1 MKTISFRFK
10 YEDKKLQEVLLE
22 DSRIC
27 SSMKRFVF
35 NRLLEKK
42 TKVEINAEL
51 KEKFKCNSFL
61 RNSEIIDG
69 SVIFDTFKKRNC
81 EKLHFGQFKKF
92 QKGLITKE
100 EYKDS
105 RNTGIYAVGEANQKG
120 NRLFKVDVQNTKI
133 VYKRACKEHY
143 DLIIDEKLNQKRKA
157 LLFKIQSMMEE
168 KKTPIT
174 VRLKNDRIYL
184 TYDEKIV
191 EKEKQFKGLKSNR
204 VLGVDLNPNYFG
216 ISIIEFDNNNEFKI
230 LYKEA
235 IDVSEL
241 QSESKNKIH
250 FEIYEINHHIL
261 NLCKNF
267 KVSKLSVEDLKFKKN
282 NKFWNKKLNRLCKNQ
297 FRYSMVKSHLQ
308 TLCSTY
314 GVELIEVNAAYSSI
328 IGNFVHGGDNTPDM
342 VAASI
347 EIARRA
353 YKKFEKGWFQPK
365 FVENERLKQVLGNQW
380 KEELGQGYQSWKGLS
395 GKIKESKLKYR
406 FQLNPLNAVF
416 RKRNRKSYVKF
427 LTFFNKV

>member
-10 YEDKKLQEVLLE
+10 YEDKHLQDVLLE

-27 SSMKRFVF
+27 SSMRRFVF
-35 NRLLEKK
+35 KRLKEKK
-42 TKVEINAEL
+42 SKVQINSEL

-69 SVIFDTFKKRNC
+69 SVTFDGFKKRKC
-81 EKLHFGQFKKF
+81 DKLYFGQFKRF

-100 EYKDS
+100 EYGDS
-105 RNTGIYAVGEANQKG
+105 RNTGIYSVGEANQKG
-120 NRLFKVDVQNTKI
+120 NRLFKVDVQNGKV

-143 DLIIDEKLNQKRKA
+143 DLIIDENLSQKRKA
-157 LLFKIQSMMEE
+157 LLGKIQSLMEE
-168 KKTPIT
+168 KTTPIT
-174 VRLKNDRIYL
+174 FKVKNNYVYL

-191 EKEKQFKGLKSNR
+191 EKEKQFKDLMNNR
-204 VLGVDLNPNYFG
+204 VLGIDLNPNYFG

-241 QSESKNKIH
+241 QSESKNKID
-250 FEIYEINHHIL
+250 FELHQINHHIL
-261 NLCKNF
+261 KLCKNF

-282 NKFWNKKLNRLCKNQ
+282 NKFWSKSLNRLCKNQ
-297 FRYSMVKSHLQ
+297 FRYSMVKSHLS

-328 IGNFVHGGDNTPDM
+328 IGNFVHGDENTPDM

-353 YKKFEKGWFQPK
+353 YRKFEKGWFQPG
-365 FVENERLKQVLGNQW
+365 FVSKQRLMQVLGNQW

-395 GKIKESKLKYR
+395 GEIKERKLKYR
-406 FQLNPLNAVF
+406 FQLNPSNAVF
-416 RKRNRKSYVKF
+416 SKFHNKMLSYRYVF
-427 LTFFNKV
+427 

>member
-10 YEDKKLQEVLLE
+10 YEDKKLQDALLE

-35 NRLLEKK
+35 NRLKEKK
-42 TKVEINAEL
+42 SKVEINAEL

-61 RNSEIIDG
+61 RSSEIIDG
-69 SVIFDTFKKRNC
+69 SMAFDGFKKRNC
-81 EKLHFGQFKKF
+81 DKIYFGQFKKF

-100 EYKDS
+100 EYRDS
-105 RNTGIYAVGEANQKG
+105 RNTGIYSVGEANQKG
-120 NRLFKVDVQNTKI
+120 NRLFKVDVQNDKI

-143 DLIIDEKLNQKRKA
+143 DLIIDEQLSPKRKA
-157 LLFKIQSMMEE
+157 LLCKIQSLMEE

-191 EKEKQFKGLKSNR
+191 EKEKQFKNLMNNR
-204 VLGVDLNPNYFG
+204 VLGIDLNPNYFG
-216 ISIIEFDNNNEFKI
+216 ISIIEFKEDDSFKVI
-230 LYKEA
+230 HKEV
-235 IDVSEL
+235 IDLEEL
-241 QSESKNKIH
+241 QLKSKNKIH

-261 NLCKNF
+261 NLCNMF
-267 KVSKLSVEDLKFKKN
+267 HVSKLSIEDLKFKKN
-282 NKFWNKKLNRLCKNQ
+282 NKFWSKSLNRLCKNQ
-297 FRYSMVKSHLQ
+297 FRYSMVKSHLN

-328 IGNFVHGGDNTPDM
+328 IGNFVHGSDKCPDM
-342 VAASI
+342 IAASI

-353 YKKFEKGWFQPK
+353 YKKFEKGWFQPG
-365 FVENERLKQVLGNQW
+365 FVSKQRLMQVLGNQW

-416 RKRNRKSYVKF
+416 RKRNRKSYVEF

>member
-10 YEDKKLQEVLLE
+10 YEDKKLQEILLE

-27 SSMKRFVF
+27 SAMKRFVF
-35 NRLLEKK
+35 NRLKEKK

-51 KEKFKCNSFL
+51 KEKFKCNSYL

-69 SVIFDTFKKRNC
+69 SMAFDSAKKRNC
-81 EKLHFGQFKKF
+81 DKLYFGQFKKF

-100 EYKDS
+100 EYRDS
-105 RNTGIYAVGEANQKG
+105 RNTGIYSVGEANQRG
-120 NRLFKVDVQNTKI
+120 NRLFKVDVQNEKI
-133 VYKRACKEHY
+133 IYKRACKEHY
-143 DLIIDEKLNQKRKA
+143 DLIIDEQLSPKRKE
-157 LLFKIQSMMEE
+157 LLSNIQSLMTE

-174 VRLKNDRIYL
+174 FKVKNNYVYL

-191 EKEKQFKGLKSNR
+191 EKEKQFKNLKSNR
-204 VLGVDLNPNYFG
+204 VLGIDLNPNYFG
-216 ISIIEFDNNNEFKI
+216 ISIIEFKEDNSFNV

-235 IDVSEL
+235 IDVSKL
-241 QSESKNKIH
+241 QSESKNKID
-250 FEIYEINHHIL
+250 FELHQINHHIL

-282 NKFWNKKLNRLCKNQ
+282 NKFWNKNLNRLCKNQ
-297 FRYSMVKSHLQ
+297 FRYSIVKNHLN

-328 IGNFVHGGDNTPDM
+328 IGNFVHGSDNCPDM

-353 YKKFEKGWFQPK
+353 YKKFEKGWFQPS
-365 FVENERLKQVLGNQW
+365 FVSKQRLMQVLGKQW
-380 KEELGQGYQSWKGLS
+380 KEELGLGYQSWKGLS
-395 GKIKESKLKYR
+395 GEIKELKLKYR
-406 FQLNPLNAVF
+406 FQLVPQNAVF
-416 RKRNRKSYVKF
+416 SKFHNKRLIYAYRY
-427 LTFFNKV
+427 

>member
-204 VLGVDLNPNYFG
+204 VLGIDLNPNYFG

-353 YKKFEKGWFQPK
+353 YKKFEKGWFQPG
-365 FVENERLKQVLGNQW
+365 FVSKQRLMQVLGNQW
-380 KEELGQGYQSWKGLS
+380 KEELGLGYQSWKGLS
-395 GKIKESKLKYR
+395 GEIKELKLKYQ
-406 FQLNPLNAVF
+406 FQLNPSNAVF
-416 RKRNRKSYVKF
+416 SKFHNKRLSYRYVF
-427 LTFFNKV
+427 